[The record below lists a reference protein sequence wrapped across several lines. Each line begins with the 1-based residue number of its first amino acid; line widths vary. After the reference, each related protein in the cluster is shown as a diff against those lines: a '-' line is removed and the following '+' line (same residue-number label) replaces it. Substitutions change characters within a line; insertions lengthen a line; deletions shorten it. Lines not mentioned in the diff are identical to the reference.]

1 MSDSITVH
9 SRKEACTNLSQ
20 RFFESRSANQICQG
34 VSLERTDI
42 EWIGSRTMGG
52 EGNSASRVKQFSS
65 ITLKSLEG
73 THGPKRECLFVMGVR
88 TMATILVTPR
98 RDGNIVI
105 EVRRAVQELELRGI
119 AAQGLAQTSRG
130 RGLIRVADDVESEAL
145 TILNGVPIA
154 VSREAGRT
162 QRK

>member
-1 MSDSITVH
+1 LH
-9 SRKEACTNLSQ
+9 EFEPALLSNHGVT
-20 RFFESRSANQICQG
+20 NQICQG

-52 EGNSASRVKQFSS
+52 EGNSASRVKQFNG
-65 ITLKSLEG
+65 ITPKSLEG

-105 EVRRAVQELELRGI
+105 GVRRAWQGLELRGI
-119 AAQGLAQTSRG
+119 TAQGLAQTSPN
-130 RGLIRVADDVESEAL
+130 VV
-145 TILNGVPIA
+145 
-154 VSREAGRT
+154 
-162 QRK
+162 